1 VKTINFDEPTY
12 RRFKR
17 AYQIAEKAHR
27 TEFEFDNQTYLLEFA
42 KYVLEY
48 LETEFTP
55 PK

>member
-1 VKTINFDEPTY
+1 MKSIDFDEPTY

-17 AYQIAEKAHR
+17 AYQIAQKAHR
-27 TEFEFDNQTYLLEFA
+27 TEFEFDGQTFLLEFA

-48 LETEFTP
+48 LETEFTA